1 MAFQVVVLAGGRGQ
15 MLYPLANHTPKAL
28 LPIGNKPMLAY
39 ILETLDRSGEDFSRG
54 ILIATNDQYYTEISE
69 FLSRYIQLN
78 SNTYNVINVPEE
90 FPGTL
95 GTLRYLFSQKL
106 ITSDIMVVSCD
117 LLVDHTIIP
126 DFIKQFRIENSSFSM
141 LLHNGTAANEEMQ
154 IFGVNENRVLTI
166 FDWINISDSDGL
178 VLPKRLLQKCPQIEL
193 RNDMISSY
201 CYLFKKWLLNNILTS
216 DDDKIEMM
224 LDIKED
230 LVPFLLKKQFSSLFL
245 HQFAYEEDSDEEEP
259 GKIPIKTFKITFYL
273 CPEDA
278 FCRRVQ
284 LIKQYLE
291 TNMLKLR
298 PLANDEKKKQE
309 AKPIPMVLE
318 STGNNARNI
327 LNNYYRAGKIT
338 NNIPPEMKSISNDS
352 IIAENIVMGQK
363 SSITKSI
370 IGKDVTIG
378 KGCKIVQSVIMDH
391 VIIEDESNINN
402 SIICSRAVVGSK
414 SKVLN
419 SQLAHGSRTEPGTM
433 LKEEIR
439 LG

>member
-1 MAFQVVVLAGGRGQ
+1 
-15 MLYPLANHTPKAL
+15 
-28 LPIGNKPMLAY
+28 
-39 ILETLDRSGEDFSRG
+39 
-54 ILIATNDQYYTEISE
+54 
-69 FLSRYIQLN
+69 
-78 SNTYNVINVPEE
+78 
-90 FPGTL
+90 
-95 GTLRYLFSQKL
+95 
-106 ITSDIMVVSCD
+106 
-117 LLVDHTIIP
+117 
-126 DFIKQFRIENSSFSM
+126 
-141 LLHNGTAANEEMQ
+141 
-154 IFGVNENRVLTI
+154 
-166 FDWINISDSDGL
+166 
-178 VLPKRLLQKCPQIEL
+178 
-193 RNDMISSY
+193 
-201 CYLFKKWLLNNILTS
+201 
-216 DDDKIEMM
+216 MM

-259 GKIPIKTFKITFYL
+259 GKIPIQTFKITFYL
-273 CPEDA
+273 CPEEA

-291 TNMLKLR
+291 ANMLKLR
-298 PLANDEKKKQE
+298 PLANDEKKNKD

-318 STGNNARNI
+318 STGNNSRNI

-391 VIIEDESNINN
+391 VTIEDESNINN
-402 SIICSRAVVGSK
+402 SIICSRAVIGSK